1 MNLAFKRIVVATDF
15 SRASDLAVQYART
28 LAVRFGASMHIVHVI
43 EEPFPIS
50 PELYIHEIPDFR
62 ERLVKEARRQ
72 LDVSLGE
79 VPDVQVTSEVLIGTV
94 ARRIVEAAAAA
105 DADLIVMGT
114 HGRGALGHLLVGSVA
129 ERVVRTAGC
138 PVLTVRDPQAASG
151 AAAKA

>member
-15 SRASDLAVQYART
+15 SRASELAVQYART
-28 LAVRFGASMHIVHVI
+28 LALRFGASMHLVHVV

-62 ERLVKEARRQ
+62 ERLVTEARRQ
-72 LDVSLGE
+72 LGVSVAE
-79 VPDVQVTSEVLIGTV
+79 VPDIAVTSEVLIGTV
-94 ARRIVEAAAAA
+94 ARRIVEAAATS

-114 HGRGALGHLLVGSVA
+114 HGRGALGHFLVGSVA

-138 PVLTVRDPQAASG
+138 PVLTVRDPQAGTAG
-151 AAAKA
+151 AGQG

>member
-28 LAVRFGASMHIVHVI
+28 LALRFGATVHIVHVV

-50 PELYIHEIPDFR
+50 PELYVHEIPDFR

-72 LDVSLGE
+72 LDVTVQE
-79 VPDVQVTSEVLIGTV
+79 VPDVPVTSGVLVGTV
-94 ARRIVEAAAAA
+94 ARRIVEAATSA

-129 ERVVRTAGC
+129 ERVVRSALC
-138 PVLTVRDPQAASG
+138 PVLTVRDPQAAT
-151 AAAKA
+151 AANS

>member
-28 LAVRFGASMHIVHVI
+28 LALRFGASLHLVHVV

-62 ERLVKEARRQ
+62 ERLVSEARRQ
-72 LDVSLGE
+72 LDLAVAD
-79 VPDVQVTSEVLIGTV
+79 VPDVTATSEVLVGTV
-94 ARRIVEAAAAA
+94 SRRIVEAAAAA
-105 DADLIVMGT
+105 DADLIVVGT

-138 PVLTVRDPQAASG
+138 PVLTVRDPQGAGG